1 MKKFLALLLALMMGL
16 SLAACGSTPAGDA
29 GDGTADAGA
38 VEDSTDGGEKVELY
52 REERES
58 SSTGM
63 TASGAYA
70 IYYPNEEEQ
79 RPTIEVYTYYE
90 YEDESRNI
98 EFLDY
103 QYTPTYDEQGNLVTE
118 TLIREGYDEGGNS
131 KQTYVET
138 NTYNP
143 DGSYTRTVVKEA
155 TGELRE
161 TYTFDSAGRMT
172 SWEHLSGAWYE
183 CTYDEQGHTASE
195 RAFSVGKEAWTGE
208 SYIDYTYN
216 ASSNTSTGT
225 YYYNFLLSD
234 TGDIFAMNDEVTL
247 LYDGEA
253 RVVKKGGSPKIL
265 GGSYAFSEDGKFL
278 KLFSF
283 DETSSCSYDE
293 SGMIAIVTDLEFD
306 NHSIY
311 FFDAANNMFGINIQG
326 NYRGIISFS
335 YLMG

>member
-1 MKKFLALLLALMMGL
+1 MKKFMALLLALVMGL
-16 SLAACGSTPAGDA
+16 SLAACGSTPAGDEDA
-29 GDGTADAGA
+29 DSETADA
-38 VEDSTDGGEKVELY
+38 VEDSIDGGEKVELY
-52 REERES
+52 REELDGNSQIVVR
-58 SSTGM
+58 
-63 TASGAYA
+63 GAYA
-70 IYYPNEEEQ
+70 IYYPNREGQ
-79 RPTIEVYTYYE
+79 RPSIEVYKYYE
-90 YEDESRNI
+90 LKDNNTLTELV
-98 EFLDY
+98 FH
-103 QYTPTYDEQGNLVTE
+103 YTPVYDEQGVLVTE

-131 KQTYVET
+131 TQTYVET

-225 YYYNFLLSD
+225 YYYNYLLSD

-253 RVVKKGGSPKIL
+253 RVVRKGGSPKIL

-326 NYRGIISFS
+326 NYRGIISFG